1 MNIDIAIEH
10 NVCDQKK
17 ISNLINNTLNETFK
31 LLGIQRDDL
40 EICFLLTN
48 DEEIQSLNKTYR
60 GIDKPTNI
68 LSFPSGFSY
77 EDLVNGSVCRVYND
91 EKNNDLED
99 FDDKDE
105 LEFLDDLDLD
115 IDENYPNIVGSI
127 AISYDTV
134 KKEACDQNKTIKDHM
149 CHLVVHGIL
158 HLLGFDH
165 ETELDAKSMEST
177 EIKVLNSLGIKNPY
191 E

>member
-1 MNIDIAIEH
+1 MND
-10 NVCDQKK
+10 
-17 ISNLINNTLNETFK
+17 
-31 LLGIQRDDL
+31 
-40 EICFLLTN
+40 
-48 DEEIQSLNKTYR
+48 
-60 GIDKPTNI
+60 
-68 LSFPSGFSY
+68 
-77 EDLVNGSVCRVYND
+77 SVCRVYND